1 MTTLPI
7 DNLTMSRQA
16 GLTLVELVITLV
28 VAAILATIAVPSFRA
43 HVQNTRVATLTNDVV
58 ALVHDARSEAITRG
72 APVVVCASPD
82 GIDCHGSWKDGWM
95 AFVDLDNS
103 GTRDIDKAKKGDV
116 CDPAIQECVVRHTR
130 VQPGG
135 ALPSNVIDDLSFA
148 FLPNGFLNGAAAT
161 FHLCI
166 DGVSAG
172 RQLTIQAS
180 GQLVVEALDC

>member
-1 MTTLPI
+1 
-7 DNLTMSRQA
+7 MSRQA

-95 AFVDLDNS
+95 
-103 GTRDIDKAKKGDV
+103 
-116 CDPAIQECVVRHTR
+116 
-130 VQPGG
+130 PGG